1 MDVMELE
8 RFGTDA
14 DENDED
20 DAALQYMIAQSL
32 LESSKQKE
40 THRGCTPRGGRRSVG
55 HEPRLQIFLS
65 GVTLDKVLRITSLNP
80 LLQIISHQ

>member
-1 MDVMELE
+1 MFPSFNRTRSLNVDVMELE

-32 LESSKQKE
+32 LESNKQKE

-55 HEPRLQIFLS
+55 HEPTLQMFLS
-65 GVTLDKVLRITSLNP
+65 HVWFG
-80 LLQIISHQ
+80 